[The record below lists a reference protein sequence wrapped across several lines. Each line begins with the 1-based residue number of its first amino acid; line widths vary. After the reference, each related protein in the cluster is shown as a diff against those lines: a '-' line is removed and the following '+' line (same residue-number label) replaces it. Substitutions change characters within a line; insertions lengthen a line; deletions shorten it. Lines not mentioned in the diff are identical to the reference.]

1 MLQER
6 LAAVLEEGFR
16 VLATLELRFIEL
28 RGLVLGALSPH
39 PKPYKA

>member
-6 LAAVLEEGFR
+6 LAAVLEEGLR

-28 RGLVLGALSPH
+28 RGLVLGCRVVGSEFGG
-39 PKPYKA
+39 